1 MSFATTTIA
10 LQTHGLSTG
19 YSNPVLHLLE
29 NMSLTLHAGELAC
42 LMGPNGV
49 GKSTLMRT
57 LAGLQQPLAGSIT
70 LAGGTDIPRE
80 HQVAVVLTE
89 KIAGMNMTVY
99 ELVTFGRYPY
109 LDWNMRLREED
120 KKIIG
125 QAIAQT
131 RIHGFTHKKLYELS
145 DGQLQLVM
153 IARALAQDTA
163 VMLLDEPTAH
173 LDLNNRV
180 EIMKLL
186 QRLARETG
194 KAILVATHELDLA
207 LQTADTLWVAGKD
220 KTLVTGL
227 PEDLVLRGTLDEI
240 FQLKG
245 YDLKTGQIY
254 HSAFCTTA
262 IALHGEGY
270 LYRWT
275 RNALER
281 NGYSI
286 ADSATLHIHA
296 ISYDAWH
303 VQLHGATQHFQ
314 TLAGVLQH
322 LSSLTELHR

>member
-1 MSFATTTIA
+1 MFPGTPTIA

-19 YSNPVLHLLE
+19 YSNPVAHLLD
-29 NMSLTLHAGELAC
+29 NMSLTLHAGELVC

-57 LAGLQQPLAGSIT
+57 LAGLQRPLAGSVT
-70 LAGGTDIPRE
+70 LAGGTGMPWE

-89 KIAGMNMTVY
+89 KVAGMNMTVY

-125 QAIAQT
+125 QSIAQT

-163 VMLLDEPTAH
+163 VILLDEPTAH

-207 LQTADTLWVAGKD
+207 LQTADILWVAGKD
-220 KTLVTGL
+220 KTLLTGL
-227 PEDLVLRGTLDEI
+227 PEDLVLQGTLDEI

-245 YDLKTGQIY
+245 FDLKTGQVY
-254 HSAFCTTA
+254 HTTFRNKTV
-262 IALHGEGY
+262 ALHGEGY

-281 NGYSI
+281 NGYTI
-286 ADSATLHIHA
+286 AATSTPTDVTLTIEAGDHP
-296 ISYDAWH
+296 SW
-303 VQLHGATQHFQ
+303 QLHQGDAPKVYYS
-314 TLAGVLQH
+314 LREVLQA
-322 LSSLTELHR
+322 LLP

>member
-1 MSFATTTIA
+1 MSPSTPTIA

-19 YSNPVLHLLE
+19 YSHPVVHLLD
-29 NMSLTLHAGELAC
+29 NMSLTLHAGELVC

-57 LAGLQQPLAGSIT
+57 LAGLQRPLAGSVT
-70 LAGGTDIPRE
+70 LAGGTGMPQE

-125 QAIAQT
+125 QSIAQT

-163 VMLLDEPTAH
+163 IIILDEPTAH

-207 LQTADTLWVAGKD
+207 LQTADILWVAGKD
-220 KTLVTGL
+220 KTLLTGL
-227 PEDLVLRGTLDEI
+227 PEDLVLQGTLDDI

-245 YDLKTGQIY
+245 FDLKTGQIY
-254 HSAFCTTA
+254 HTTFRNKTV
-262 IALHGEGY
+262 ALHGEGY

-286 ADSATLHIHA
+286 ATASTPTDVTLTIEPGDQP
-296 ISYDAWH
+296 SW
-303 VQLHGATQHFQ
+303 QLHPGTAPKVYYS
-314 TLAGVLQH
+314 LREVLQALPH
-322 LSSLTELHR
+322 

>member
-1 MSFATTTIA
+1 MAPDTPTIA
-10 LQTHGLSTG
+10 LQTHALSTG
-19 YSNPVLHLLE
+19 YNNPVLHLLE
-29 NMSLTLHAGELAC
+29 NMSLTLHAGELVC

-57 LAGLQQPLAGSIT
+57 LAGLQRPLAGSVT
-70 LAGGTDIPRE
+70 LEGRPGMPPE

-89 KIAGMNMTVY
+89 KIAGVNMTVY

-125 QAIAQT
+125 QAISQT

-163 VMLLDEPTAH
+163 VILLDEPTAH

-207 LQTADTLWVAGKD
+207 LQTADILWVAGKD
-220 KTLVTGL
+220 KTLLTGL
-227 PEDLVLRGTLDEI
+227 PEDLVLQGTLDEI

-254 HSAFCTTA
+254 HTAFRNKTV
-262 IALHGEGY
+262 ALHGEGY

-281 NGYSI
+281 NGYNI
-286 ADSATLHIHA
+286 AASTPTDVTLTIEPGDRPSWQLQQGTATNVYYSLGE
-296 ISYDAWH
+296 
-303 VQLHGATQHFQ
+303 LLK
-314 TLAGVLQH
+314 TLPK
-322 LSSLTELHR
+322 

>member
-1 MSFATTTIA
+1 MSPGTPTIA

-29 NMSLTLHAGELAC
+29 NMSLTLHAGELVC

-57 LAGLQQPLAGSIT
+57 LAGLQRPLAGSVT
-70 LAGGTDIPRE
+70 LTGGTGMPQER
-80 HQVAVVLTE
+80 QVAVVLTE

-131 RIHGFTHKKLYELS
+131 RVHGFTHKKLYELS
-145 DGQLQLVM
+145 DGQMQLVM

-163 VMLLDEPTAH
+163 VILLDEPTAH

-207 LQTADTLWVAGKD
+207 LQTADILWIAGKD
-220 KTLVTGL
+220 KTLHTGL
-227 PEDLVLRGTLDEI
+227 PEDLVLQGTLDEI

-245 YDLKTGQIY
+245 FDLKTGQLY
-254 HSAFCTTA
+254 HTAFRNRLV
-262 IALHGEGY
+262 ALHGEGY

-286 ADSATLHIHA
+286 TTSTPTEVTLTIEPGDRP
-296 ISYDAWH
+296 SWQLQQGT
-303 VQLHGATQHFQ
+303 VQKVYYSLREI
-314 TLAGVLQH
+314 LQA
-322 LSSLTELHR
+322 LPQ